1 MYKMD
6 WWDWI
11 TGNSFITAFSK
22 NYFLYEGESFTFE
35 GVTVKLVKS
44 GDNDTIQISKN

>member
-1 MYKMD
+1 MEWFDNK
-6 WWDWI
+6 
-11 TGNSFITAFSK
+11 TGASYGLVSRFSL